1 MLQRAIWTTAKTMTL
16 QVHALNVQPDH
27 VHFAFSAPPKYSIS
41 EVARQLK
48 GSSSH
53 FLGEHHEGFWPGWQT
68 EYGVVSFGG
77 QSLPRIVQY
86 VNHQDDHHREARLWL
101 ELEKG
106 TELIVPQAIDIALNE
121 SRRDLRYLAPRL
133 QPGADSVARACWRS
147 DRTLPNLV
155 RSQEIQDLPDRSR
168 ACHRLMRDAT
178 HGEDI
183 PERLVP
189 KLAIEVDR
197 VRLGAEQ
204 GHRIPGGIGLPD
216 QILDDCRPDPALAV
230 LACGRDPR
238 EIGEP
243 LRNRG

>member
-1 MLQRAIWTTAKTMTL
+1 MPYWRLNYHLVWSTKNREPALLGEIVSDLQRAIWTTAKTMTL

-106 TELIVPQAIDIALNE
+106 TELIVPRQ
-121 SRRDLRYLAPRL
+121 STSPTT
-133 QPGADSVARACWRS
+133 S
-147 DRTLPNLV
+147 
-155 RSQEIQDLPDRSR
+155 
-168 ACHRLMRDAT
+168 
-178 HGEDI
+178 
-183 PERLVP
+183 PEETFDV
-189 KLAIEVDR
+189 
-197 VRLGAEQ
+197 
-204 GHRIPGGIGLPD
+204 
-216 QILDDCRPDPALAV
+216 
-230 LACGRDPR
+230 
-238 EIGEP
+238 
-243 LRNRG
+243 